1 MPNSGI
7 KGRLTPLQA
16 AIYETD
22 QLGVNLRD
30 SMRIVTT
37 RIGFF
42 VAQERYLKEREK
54 IAAILAEH
62 GEAAIP
68 PTSPT
73 THPGSTQH
81 QVGSAS

>member
-1 MPNSGI
+1 MPDSGI
-7 KGRLTPLQA
+7 RGRLTPLQV

-37 RIGFF
+37 RVGFF
-42 VAQERYLKEREK
+42 VAQERYLKERGK
-54 IAAILAEH
+54 IAALLAEH
-62 GEAAIP
+62 GEAAFP

-73 THPGSTQH
+73 THPSTTQH